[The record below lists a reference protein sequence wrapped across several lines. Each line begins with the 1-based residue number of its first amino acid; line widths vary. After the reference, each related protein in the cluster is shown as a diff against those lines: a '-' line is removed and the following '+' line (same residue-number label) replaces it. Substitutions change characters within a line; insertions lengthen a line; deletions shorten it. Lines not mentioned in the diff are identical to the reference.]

1 MTPDPSTVQMVNDGL
16 KHAESFP
23 ITIGFFVLIV
33 MFAAFFYWLLFRFY
47 PVYIEEQ
54 EKNRVARE
62 VEGEKTRSHLAQI
75 LAARD
80 EKAAQAVDAERT
92 AGQQRHT
99 EIVKEIGDSVEK
111 LHAKTDTT
119 HRHLSLVLAKLGVT
133 AVLLFCL
140 SLSYSIGRLTA
151 QLGGSD
157 GPGHTS
163 SAAKPTIVAE
173 SCSPACPDGEYCCGK
188 SARGADHRG
197 CCEEKSGTA
206 GSQMSCVEPTP
217 TTDSPKQA
225 PLLPPQQPQPQPHKP
240 VSFDAQRLASTHLAD
255 AACSRRMGCL

>member
-1 MTPDPSTVQMVNDGL
+1 MTPDPSTVQIVNDGL

-47 PVYIEEQ
+47 PVYIGEQ

-62 VEGEKTRSHLAQI
+62 VEGEKTRLHLANI

-119 HRHLSLVLAKLGVT
+119 HRHLSLVLAKLGVA

-151 QLGGSD
+151 QLGGRRGANS
-157 GPGHTS
+157 TT
-163 SAAKPTIVAE
+163 KPTIVAE

-217 TTDSPKQA
+217 TTDSAKQV
-225 PLLPPQQPQPQPHKP
+225 PLLPPQQPQPNKP

-255 AACSRRMGCL
+255 ATCSRRMGCL

>member
-80 EKAAQAVDAERT
+80 EKASQAVDAERT

-111 LHAKTDTT
+111 LHVKTDTT

-151 QLGGSD
+151 QLDGSGGSH
-157 GPGHTS
+157 GAT
-163 SAAKPTIVAE
+163 KPAIVAE
-173 SCSPACPDGEYCCGK
+173 SCSPACSRGEYCCGK

-197 CCEEKSGTA
+197 CCEEKSDTA
-206 GSQMSCVEPTP
+206 GSQMSCVEHST
-217 TTDSPKQA
+217 KQA
-225 PLLPPQQPQPQPHKP
+225 PLLPLQQPTPQPHKP
-240 VSFDAQRLASTHLAD
+240 VSFNAQRLASTHLAD